1 MANRKNILAAG
12 SPRVFQA
19 PGRVNIIGEHTDYND
34 GLVLPTNLSL
44 YTRVTARVRD
54 DNVIRVTSNNF
65 RRTESFRI
73 DNIAPSSSPVWV
85 DYVKGVVAELQSDG
99 LIIRG
104 ADLLIDGDI
113 PIGGGLSSSASL
125 ELAIGKA
132 LLGIEGSTMDA
143 RKLARICQRAEKK
156 YAGVSCG
163 IMDQQS
169 IACGREG
176 QAMLLDC
183 QSMETKFVK
192 IPTDLSLIV
201 INSGIK
207 HKLPESGYNDRSEE
221 CRAAAGLLQGADPSI
236 QSLRDASI
244 KLVNKEKRRLGDLLY
259 RRARHVVTEIERTLA
274 AFVALSNKNIELLGS
289 LISASHTSLRDDFEV
304 SCQEMDVLVKISDGC
319 EGVYGTRMVGA
330 GFGGCALSIV
340 DASATEPVIE
350 EISNSYRNLIGKQ
363 ALDTHGKTSQGC
375 DGSGWTM
382 SIRTQAYARKKMR
395 RKN

>member
-1 MANRKNILAAG
+1 MPG

-34 GLVLPTNLSL
+34 GLVLPINLSL
-44 YTRVTARVRD
+44 YTRVKASVRD
-54 DNVIRVTSNNF
+54 DNVIRVTSNHF

-73 DNIAPSSSPVWV
+73 DNIAPSPSPVWV
-85 DYVKGVVAELQSDG
+85 DYVKGIVAELQSDG

-143 RKLARICQRAEKK
+143 PKLARICQRAEKK

-207 HKLPESGYNDRSEE
+207 HNLSESGYNDRSEE
-221 CRAAAGLLQGADPSI
+221 CRTAAGLLQGADPSI
-236 QSLRDASI
+236 RSLRDASI
-244 KLVNKEKRRLGDLLY
+244 TLVNKEKRRLGDLLY
-259 RRARHVVTEIERTLA
+259 RRAYHVVTEIERTLA
-274 AFVALSNKNIELLGS
+274 AFVALSNQNIELLGS
-289 LISASHTSLRDDFEV
+289 LISASHASLRDDFEV
-304 SCQEMDVLVKISDGC
+304 SCQEMDALVEIADCC

-340 DASATEPVIE
+340 DASAAEPVIE
-350 EISNSYRNLIGKQ
+350 EISSSYRNLIGNKPWIHTVKP
-363 ALDTHGKTSQGC
+363 AKAAMEVAGL
-375 DGSGWTM
+375 
-382 SIRTQAYARKKMR
+382 
-395 RKN
+395 